1 MQVNSVNSTTRA
13 ANTGADEQTPLAN
26 KKQVLGQED
35 FLKLLAVQFQ
45 SQDPMKPMEDT
56 AFIAQM
62 AQFSALQQSTQMSA
76 EITRLRSDSQM
87 QAASGMIG
95 REVTVAM
102 PDGDVTGVVDG
113 VASDGDGMHV
123 RIGETYYPF
132 ALIYRVSAPTPPAP
146 TETPESPAAEEPE
159 AAESPTSETNPAPET
174 VNS

>member
-1 MQVNSVNSTTRA
+1 MNVTSTTSGPAINDPSEVAKRV
-13 ANTGADEQTPLAN
+13 EQ
-26 KKQVLGQED
+26 KQLGQAD
-35 FLKLLAVQFQ
+35 FLKLLTIQL
-45 SQDPMKPMEDT
+45 SKQDPMNPMTDQS
-56 AFIAQM
+56 FIAQM

-132 ALIYRVSAPTPPAP
+132 ALIYRVSAPTPSAP
-146 TETPESPAAEEPE
+146 TETSESPTAEEPE
-159 AAESPTSETNPAPET
+159 AAESPTSETNPTPET